1 MKKTI
6 TTNNHKTIEIEFNH
20 DELINFLCPEL
31 KGVNS
36 VITQAL
42 LDDDSRGIFIVIEVD
57 ETNSTSEE
65 V

>member
-6 TTNNHKTIEIEFNH
+6 TTNNHKTIEIEINH
-20 DELINFLCPEL
+20 DELINFLCPEF
-31 KGVNS
+31 KGINS